1 MSPHSSLTRSREGTT
16 VDEMLE
22 QVADEII
29 RGKIAPGTKLDARV
43 IAERFDVSRTPVREM
58 FAHLAA
64 MGLVVRRP
72 NRGVTVAQITDETLL
87 GMYDAMAELEAACAR
102 LCAFRMTLQERQQ
115 LQKLH
120 QASLH
125 HLHDDSTADYEAC
138 NLAFHSALY
147 AGAHSPYLREMAL
160 AIRGRLQPFRHAQFR
175 LPKRPSHSWKEH
187 DAIVSAILAGDA
199 EAAAQATRA
208 HVLQVSHGSRDYLD
222 SQRGNDMLPGG
233 AIPQGEDG
241 GCDA

>member
-1 MSPHSSLTRSREGTT
+1 MSPHSSQIRPREGTT

-29 RGKIAPGTKLDARV
+29 RGEIAPGTKLDARI
-43 IAERFDVSRTPVREM
+43 IAERFAVSRTPVREM

-72 NRGVTVAQITDETLL
+72 NRGVTVAQITDETLV

-102 LCAFRMTLQERQQ
+102 LCAQRMTLQERQR
-115 LQKLH
+115 LH
-120 QASLH
+120 QLHQDSLQH
-125 HLHDDSTADYEAC
+125 RCDTSTADYETY

-160 AIRGRLQPFRHAQFR
+160 AIRSRLQPFRHAQFR
-175 LPKRPSHSWKEH
+175 LPKRPSHSWQEH
-187 DAIVSAILAGDA
+187 DAIVTAILTGDA
-199 EAAAQATRA
+199 EAAAHATRT
-208 HVLQVSHGSRDYLD
+208 HVLQVSHSSRDYLD
-222 SQRGNDMLPGG
+222 SQRGNDREPVG
-233 AIPQGEDG
+233 ATPVGDDG
-241 GCDA
+241 GSHA